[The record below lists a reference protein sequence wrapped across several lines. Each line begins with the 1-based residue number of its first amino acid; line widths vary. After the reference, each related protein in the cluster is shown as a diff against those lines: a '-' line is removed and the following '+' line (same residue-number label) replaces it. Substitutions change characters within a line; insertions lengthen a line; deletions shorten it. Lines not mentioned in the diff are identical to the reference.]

1 MDRLGEPSNHAN
13 AARLK
18 IALMLAL
25 ALGMTAAAYMLYELA
40 MQAHASM
47 QEAGQAQIDASSDF
61 SWIDLLVWLLLIP
74 VFGKALLV
82 ARKLPWGTDHT
93 WSQGQWAPSDPMAL
107 HPGAGAPLAPPL
119 RQSLGSKKIGLGVM
133 GAIAGMALL
142 GAVGAGAA
150 LFDDMAEGGA
160 LSPLPLLPLLGALA
174 FAGVVAY
181 AGLVLISSRIVFD
194 NMGICESDFFRAR
207 RLPWSAVRGLRLG
220 GADAYP
226 QRSGEDA
233 DDGHWLLVDAQ
244 GQTLMRIANDMTPAP
259 SLADLRARL
268 APGPGLQIE
277 AAAREID
284 ESEPSED
291 LAAAMDAMKLKFEAR
306 HRQFDRDFGR
316 TGLIGM
322 LVVLAL
328 FLLPALF
335 VTYQALWFMFA
346 AEQAQGQVVEVERVG
361 AEGAQLSSLIVH
373 YQPAGQA
380 ADQPLRIQSDG
391 MRAYEHYQV
400 GDRLRVFYN
409 PQRPEDA
416 RLDLFWE
423 LWIGPVVLGALAAI
437 MGLITALIARS
448 IKPRRGA

>member
-1 MDRLGEPSNHAN
+1 VRRGKPVM
-13 AARLK
+13 
-18 IALMLAL
+18 
-25 ALGMTAAAYMLYELA
+25 
-40 MQAHASM
+40 
-47 QEAGQAQIDASSDF
+47 AQIDASSNF

-82 ARKLPWGTDHT
+82 ARKLPWGADHT

-107 HPGAGAPLAPPL
+107 HPGAGALLAPPL

-142 GAVGAGAA
+142 GAVGAAAA
-150 LFDDMAEGGA
+150 LFEDMAEGGA

-181 AGLVLISSRIVFD
+181 AGLVLISSRIGFD
-194 NMGICESDFFRAR
+194 NMGICESDLFRAR

-233 DDGHWLLVDAQ
+233 DDRHWLLLDDQ
-244 GQTLMRIANDMTPAP
+244 GQTLMRIANDMMPAT

-268 APGPGLQIE
+268 APGAGLQIE
-277 AAAREID
+277 AAAQEID
-284 ESEPSED
+284 EPEPSED
-291 LAAAMDAMKLKFEAR
+291 LAADLDAMKLKFEAQ
-306 HRQFDRDFGR
+306 HRQFDRDLRR

-346 AEQAQGQVVEVERVG
+346 AEQAQGQVVEMERVG

-380 ADQPLRIQSDG
+380 AAQPLRIQSDG
-391 MRAYEHYQV
+391 MQAYERYQV
-400 GDRLRVFYN
+400 GDRLRVFYD

-423 LWIGPVVLGALAAI
+423 LWIGPVMLGALAAI

-448 IKPRRGA
+448 FKPRRGA